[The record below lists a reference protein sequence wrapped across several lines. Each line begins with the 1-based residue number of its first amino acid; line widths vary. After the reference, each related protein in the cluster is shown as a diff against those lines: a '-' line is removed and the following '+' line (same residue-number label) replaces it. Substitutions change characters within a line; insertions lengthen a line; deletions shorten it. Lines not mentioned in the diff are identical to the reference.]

1 LILGR
6 INQVHWK
13 DKKNTFTVLET
24 DMSWIRLS
32 IAGAAFLAVASV
44 ASAQA
49 PQGGPPQGGP
59 PQGGAQGRG
68 ARMTQMLF
76 AGIDLTDA
84 QKDQIA
90 KIGEKYQAEREALR
104 PAGGQQAGPPDS
116 TTRAKM
122 DDLRTKSNA
131 EYRAVLTADQQK
143 IFDKNIADLKARME
157 ARQKQQQQQ

>member
-1 LILGR
+1 
-6 INQVHWK
+6 
-13 DKKNTFTVLET
+13 
-24 DMSWIRLS
+24 
-32 IAGAAFLAVASV
+32 
-44 ASAQA
+44 
-49 PQGGPPQGGP
+49 QGGPPQGGP
-59 PQGGAQGRG
+59 QGRS

-122 DDLRTKSNA
+122 DDIRAKSNA

-143 IFDKNIADLKARME
+143 IFDKNIADIKARID
-157 ARQKQQQQQ
+157 ARQKQQQQ

>member
-1 LILGR
+1 MAR
-6 INQVHWK
+6 Q
-13 DKKNTFTVLET
+13 KNTFTVFG
-24 DMSWIRLS
+24 DNMSWIRLG
-32 IAGAAFLAVASV
+32 IAGVAFLAVASV

-59 PQGGAQGRG
+59 PQGGPGGR

-104 PAGGQQAGPPDS
+104 PAGGQPMGPPDS

-122 DDLRTKSNA
+122 DDIRTKSIA
-131 EYRAVLTADQQK
+131 DYRAVLTADQQK
-143 IFDKNIADLKARME
+143 VFNKNVADMKARMD
-157 ARQKQQQQQ
+157 ARQKQQQQ

>member
-1 LILGR
+1 
-6 INQVHWK
+6 
-13 DKKNTFTVLET
+13 
-24 DMSWIRLS
+24 MSWIRMA
-32 IAGAAFLAVASV
+32 IAGVAFLGVASV

-59 PQGGAQGRG
+59 PQGGPGGR

-116 TTRAKM
+116 ATRAKM
-122 DDLRTKSNA
+122 DDLRTRSNA
-131 EYRAVLTADQQK
+131 DYRAVLTADQQK
-143 IFDKNIADLKARME
+143 IFDKNIADMKARME
-157 ARQKQQQQQ
+157 ARQKQQQQ

>member
-1 LILGR
+1 
-6 INQVHWK
+6 
-13 DKKNTFTVLET
+13 
-24 DMSWIRLS
+24 MSWIRS
-32 IAGAAFLAVASV
+32 GIASVAFLAIASV

-59 PQGGAQGRG
+59 PQGGPQGRSG
-68 ARMTQMLF
+68 RMTQMLF

-122 DDLRTKSNA
+122 DDLRTRSNA
-131 EYRAVLTADQQK
+131 DYRAILTADQQK
-143 IFDKNIADLKARME
+143 IFDKNVADMKARME
-157 ARQKQQQQQ
+157 ARMKQQQQ